1 MKKSLFIT
9 FMLVSSV
16 SVAQDA
22 TMFQPSSVRRTLK
35 STRAARPVKVD
46 GFLDDADWSGAVTAS
61 NFVQVEPMQGQP
73 ATQATE
79 IRVLHDRNFLYFGV
93 FSRDSLGKKAI
104 RATDFKR
111 DFNFMSH
118 DLITLSFD
126 GFNDNRNAMAL
137 AVNAY
142 GVQRDLLSFDDLYY
156 DVDWD
161 GLWRVRTS
169 RTDSGWVAEVAV
181 PWQTLRYPKSA
192 DSLQQWGFNIYRNRR
207 LTNEISAFSP
217 FPRNVSS
224 LRMAYSGLLTNLE
237 PPPPRPNIRINP
249 YVLAS
254 WDRYKNY
261 STEKPEDSNA
271 KLGGELKWAVNPNAV
286 LDLTVNTDFAQ
297 ADADRQVNNITRF
310 SVLFPERRQFFLEN
324 ASLFGVGGGPKG
336 DASGGFMRIQPFFSR
351 RIGLDAAG
359 NPIPIDVGA
368 RFVHRSGK
376 RNYGGMAMRQRGTD
390 FQDPTNFFIG
400 RFSENFGKQN
410 RLGGMLAVKNQ
421 ESGTNYTSV
430 LDGFVRLGQ
439 LHSLNAMLIQTTTTG
454 PGEKKGSAGY
464 AQYYFDTNQWR
475 IWWTQSFVTK
485 DFDPQL
491 GFVSRSDVVGTTPG
505 VNWYYRGNKLPLKK
519 YIRAFE
525 PSLNLEFYH
534 QASTGRLTERQ
545 INPWPIFFN
554 LQSGAYIGYGTYFS
568 YQGLT
573 DVFRPLG
580 VTISA
585 GDYNYIRHQMIAST
599 DPSRKLNLL
608 ADVSWGQYF
617 NGKLLSTD
625 LTLQF
630 APLPHISLMG
640 RVNRNHFDG
649 VGEKQENK
657 TVDLFS
663 IEGRFALNARLQLI
677 AFYQQNTD
685 GNSRNY
691 NIRFSWE
698 YQPLSFLYIVLNK
711 RGFDNLSGIR
721 QVEDHAIGKIGF
733 LRQI

>member
-1 MKKSLFIT
+1 
-9 FMLVSSV
+9 MLVSSV

-22 TMFQPSSVRRTLK
+22 TMFQPSAVRRTLQ
-35 STRAARPVKVD
+35 STRAEKSVKVD
-46 GFLDDADWSGAVTAS
+46 GYLDDTDWSRAVVAS
-61 NFVQVEPMQGQP
+61 DFIQVEPLQGQP

-93 FSRDSLGKKAI
+93 FSSDSLGKKAI

-137 AVNAY
+137 AANAY

-169 RTDSGWVAEVAV
+169 RTDSGWVAEIAV
-181 PWQTLRYPKSA
+181 PWQTLRYPKSS

-237 PPPPRPNIRINP
+237 PPPPKPNIRINP

-254 WDRYKNY
+254 YDRYKNY
-261 STEKPEDSNA
+261 NTEKPEDSNA

-351 RIGLDAAG
+351 RIGLDDAG
-359 NPIPIDVGA
+359 NPIPIDAGA

-376 RNYGGMAMRQRGTD
+376 RNYGGMAMRQRGTAL
-390 FQDPTNFFIG
+390 QDPTNFFIG

-410 RLGGMLAVKNQ
+410 RLGGMLAVKNR

-430 LDGFVRLGQ
+430 MDGFVRLGQ

-454 PGEKKGSAGY
+454 LSEKKGSAGY

-485 DFDPQL
+485 DFDPQM

-505 VNWYYRGNKLPLKK
+505 VNWYYRGSKLPFKK

-545 INPWPIFFN
+545 INPWPVFFN

-573 DVFRPLG
+573 EAFRPLG

-585 GDYNYIRHQMIAST
+585 GDYSYIRHQMIAST
-599 DPSRKLNLL
+599 DPSKKLNLL

-640 RVNRNHFDG
+640 RVNRNHFNG
-649 VGEKQENK
+649 VGDKQEVK

-698 YQPLSFLYIVLNK
+698 YQPLSFVYIVLNK
-711 RGFDNLSGIR
+711 RGFDNISGVR
-721 QVEDHAIGKIGF
+721 QTEDHAIGKIGF